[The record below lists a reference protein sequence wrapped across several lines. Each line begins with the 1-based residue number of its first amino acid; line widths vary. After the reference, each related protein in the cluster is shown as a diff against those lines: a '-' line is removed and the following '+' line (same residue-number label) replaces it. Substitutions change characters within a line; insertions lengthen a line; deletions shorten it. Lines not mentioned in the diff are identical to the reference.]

1 MPRNWMVHM
10 SDKISIPNFGSFFQ
24 EVNTPFATNRRA
36 NLIHQCIQFPVS
48 NIEQRMIDATPG
60 RWYGSVRGVISTDS
74 CDVYR
79 GSSAIASACRRI
91 LTRLLSGITGLTG
104 SAIRVAATLRCLV
117 LFLQLGLLRHFASIE
132 PFASLATLTSH
143 LRPIGRHVE
152 TSITTTN
159 VNTKGEAVG
168 WLH

>member
-1 MPRNWMVHM
+1 MSRSWMVHT
-10 SDKISIPNFGSFFQ
+10 SDKISISNFGSFFQ
-24 EVNTPFATNRRA
+24 EVDTSFATNRRV
-36 NLIHQCIQFPVS
+36 NLIHQCIQSPVA

-60 RWYGSVRGVISTDS
+60 RWYGSVGGIISTDP

-79 GSSAIASACRRI
+79 GSSAIASAFGWI
-91 LTRLLSGITGLTG
+91 LTRFLSGITGLTG
-104 SAIRVAATLRCLV
+104 SAIRVSATLRCLV
-117 LFLQLGLLRHFASIE
+117 LFLQLGLLRHFARIE

-152 TSITTTN
+152 TSTTTTN
-159 VNTKGEAVG
+159 VNMKGEAVG